1 MCLSICVYT
10 VLYSRCTTERD
21 REIIQ
26 HGEII
31 TVFDR
36 RLWADS
42 LCVLNDQLE
51 SLIRKIKCLNLFF
64 FFLIQERYIILIVA
78 PTNLYTLCN
87 GSHRYYMD
95 TLFSPKVKYRIST
108 VNHSKKF
115 TDPVPDPDPDSDSA
129 SCVFH
134 DTNCMVILSI

>member
-1 MCLSICVYT
+1 MCAYQSVYT
-10 VLYSRCTTERD
+10 LYYTAGVQQRETD

-26 HGEII
+26 RGEII

-87 GSHRYYMD
+87 GSHPNEP
-95 TLFSPKVKYRIST
+95 TA
-108 VNHSKKF
+108 
-115 TDPVPDPDPDSDSA
+115 A
-129 SCVFH
+129 SCYFRDL
-134 DTNCMVILSI
+134 DTAYTLCSILHTDILIVDICHSL

>member
-1 MCLSICVYT
+1 MSLKSLSDYAALDFDVCLSICVYT

-64 FFLIQERYIILIVA
+64 FFLIQERYIILTNSRTDKLVYIV
-78 PTNLYTLCN
+78 
-87 GSHRYYMD
+87 
-95 TLFSPKVKYRIST
+95 
-108 VNHSKKF
+108 
-115 TDPVPDPDPDSDSA
+115 
-129 SCVFH
+129 
-134 DTNCMVILSI
+134 